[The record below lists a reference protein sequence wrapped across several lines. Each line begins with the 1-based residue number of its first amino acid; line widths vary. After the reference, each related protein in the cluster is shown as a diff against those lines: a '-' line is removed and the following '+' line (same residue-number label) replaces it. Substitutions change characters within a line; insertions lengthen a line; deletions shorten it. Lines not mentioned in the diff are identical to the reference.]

1 MDLHLI
7 NMTLN
12 QLHLLQKA
20 QRVQAVRKTGYKGI
34 GFKSVF
40 TNSESVLIK
49 SAGYNF
55 SFDKNLPIY
64 NDFKAFYYHVN
75 DIENDV
81 EKQKEFLHK
90 YLKFF
95 RNSKV

>member
-1 MDLHLI
+1 
-7 NMTLN
+7 
-12 QLHLLQKA
+12 
-20 QRVQAVRKTGYKGI
+20 
-34 GFKSVF
+34 F

-95 RNSKV
+95 REFKGVKDIPWQLLPIWYESLKIDP